1 MKTFLPV
8 LIFFISILL
17 SDFVRAQ
24 VFFPPRNLEINPFTL
39 VANWDHPESVILTED
54 FEGSAFPPQGW
65 AATTVGQGWIRT
77 NQSVSYFIV
86 PSHTNYAVATD
97 HIPGQPNNGCCDYL
111 ITPEL
116 NLTNAPGYVLSF
128 QSFFNGEGPH
138 SAYIEVSLDNGVNW
152 DNLFTL
158 SPDYSWKQI
167 NVDLSM
173 YSGINGMSSVKLAF
187 HSDGFQL
194 WGSGW
199 AIDDVV
205 IKSEAMDVTTYQ
217 FFVGD
222 SMIAVT
228 PELNLTIP
236 SSMSLYGDTVLAHVG
251 AVYTQ
256 GISVHDT
263 TIFVSQ
269 YLAPASS
276 IEISSNLDQVHL
288 NWVPPIESTTGNLPD
303 NLVCYNLYRD
313 DQLLTA
319 IDKTST
325 EIWLTSELP
334 GNFCYEIAAVYD
346 LTIYGFAGQQG
357 ESVKDGPV
365 CIPVNFGFELPFTEN
380 WNAGQYEFNQWTA
393 TSNWVI
399 SNLTGID
406 IPCASF
412 QSNPALTTY
421 DNSLESYFF
430 NSTTIDTS
438 FLFKIWLDFD
448 LMLSDKT
455 ASASEVLAVEIWDGT
470 EWITK
475 KEFKN
480 EGSFAWEHQ
489 HINITTRAKN
499 RSFKIR
505 FRAKGDNSAEINS
518 WNIDNIHVYYDL
530 LIGPP
535 LNLTGNTVWPGR
547 KVRLNWEPPS
557 VVYPGYYFLDD
568 GSSES
573 GVSDNQQGES
583 WIGNEFQYEG
593 DGILQSASIQMQRL
607 EGVYYSIDVF
617 DKNKILLGSS
627 DDFTPNAYG
636 WTTVSLPDIDFSG
649 TFYLMVHK
657 YANTYLEQVYLDQNG
672 PNASTDPARYFDGDT
687 WWRLTDFNWPPS
699 VCLIRAYGLIGDQK
713 SVVAFDPGIGNRN
726 PVLELSS
733 QPKLKIANTPV
744 QTASEKMPVKSAATP
759 GQYEIYRRNIE
770 LGVYPWIYGD
780 TTDWI
785 RIGNTSETT
794 YLDPRDDLNYLGNMI
809 NEYYVTAV
817 YSDTVSVP
825 SNIATILIYEGIDDQ
840 RADGVKAFPNPA
852 SEILTIEMSLKVESI
867 SVFDIFGAKL
877 GEFTLKGQ
885 PDIRMNVS
893 DYPPGIYSLK
903 FTTANGE
910 SFSRKFVKL

>member
-1 MKTFLPV
+1 MKTIV
-8 LIFFISILL
+8 QVVIFFISILQL
-17 SDFVRAQ
+17 NSVVAQ
-24 VFFPPRNLEINPFTL
+24 VLLPPRNIEVNPVSL
-39 VANWDHPESVILTED
+39 IANWQPPISILLDEN
-54 FEGSAFPPQGW
+54 FEGPLFPPVNWQ
-65 AATTVGQGWIRT
+65 VQSEGQGWFAS
-77 NQSVSYFIV
+77 NNGGSVGFQI
-86 PSHTNYAVATD
+86 PPHTHYAVAND
-97 HIPGQPNNGCCDYL
+97 HLAGINNNGIYDFL
-111 ITPEL
+111 MTPALDLSQFNE
-116 NLTNAPGYVLSF
+116 YVLSF
-128 QSFFNGEGPH
+128 NSFYTGDFDQIAAVEISIDDG
-138 SAYIEVSLDNGVNW
+138 LTWNW
-152 DNLFTL
+152 FFSIPPSSSWEEIKINL
-158 SPDYSWKQI
+158 
-167 NVDLSM
+167 
-173 YSGINGMSSVKLAF
+173 SGFSGNANYSSVKIAF
-187 HSDGFQL
+187 HAEADY

-199 AIDDVV
+199 AVDD
-205 IKSEAMDVTTYQ
+205 IRISSEAVNVTGYH

-222 SMIAVT
+222 SLI
-228 PELNLTIP
+228 LNTTGLSCNISP
-236 SSMSLYGDTVLAHVG
+236 SLALFGDTVVAHV
-251 AVYTQ
+251 AAECIQ
-256 GISVHDT
+256 GISLHDT
-263 TIFVSQ
+263 AVFISH
-269 YLAPASS
+269 YLMPPKELEASS
-276 IEISSNLDQVHL
+276 AGEQVHL
-288 NWVPPIESTTGNLPD
+288 AWIPPADSTAGTIPENL
-303 NLVCYNLYRD
+303 LYYNVYRD
-313 DQLLTA
+313 DQLLIA

-334 GNFCYEIAAVYD
+334 GNLCYEIAAVYD

-380 WNAGQYEFNQWTA
+380 WDAGQYGFNQWTA

-406 IPCASF
+406 IPSSSF
-412 QSNPALTTY
+412 QSSPVLTAY

-794 YLDPRDDLNYLGNMI
+794 YLDPREDLNYLGNMI